1 MKKLFAGAASVPALS
16 IALIIMLGGLS
27 ACQITGLWGEE
38 PGTQEITETQQTQV
52 TTQKIDD
59 WKFDASAND
68 EFSRGYGGA
77 GGGVMKTAMPVSAPM
92 MEAAAPGANLG
103 FAVGGAKDVNNFREN
118 IRNDFLPLPSD
129 ITYEGLFYGY
139 YFDTGKK
146 EECTKLFC
154 PSYSTAVSKDPLSGI
169 PDYYLA
175 VGLNS
180 GIKESDFQRKKLN
193 LVIVMDISGS
203 MGSPFDQYY
212 YDRFGNKVENQDP
225 EGSKTKIEIA
235 DKSVVSLLSHL
246 KDDDR
251 FGLVLFDDYAY
262 TAKPLTKVGATD
274 MDAIKKHILD
284 LKEQGGTNMEAGM
297 EEGTKMLQEVSSSD
311 PDIYENRIIF
321 ITDAMPNIGDFSAPG
336 LGKILSDN
344 ANNRIYTS
352 FVGVGVDF
360 NTDLVEALTKIKG
373 ANYFSVHSSKEFAKV
388 LDTDFDYMVTP
399 LVFDL
404 NLKLD
409 AQGWE
414 IEKVYGSPEADEA
427 TGEIMKVNTL
437 FPSKTEGGETKGGL
451 VLLKLRK
458 TTDPENG
465 AAGSDNNGKLTL
477 KVSYEDRNGK
487 RDSDEKAIVFSA
499 VSDNAPLN
507 EGFTSDYYDNTGIR
521 KGILLSR
528 YADLMKSWATDEAR
542 FKDKPDSPC
551 PPIIAYETGIRCPEL
566 RCLPPMPPQC
576 HIELNEWERQSI
588 ALSVSSH
595 YRKVFRDFAQYFGDE
610 MKAIG
615 DDTLKQELDIL
626 DGLAKG

>member
-1 MKKLFAGAASVPALS
+1 MKNRIFAGSASVLALT
-16 IALIIMLGGLS
+16 IILGGLS
-27 ACQITGLWGEE
+27 ACQITGLWGEGL
-38 PGTQEITETQQTQV
+38 GTQETTETQETQT
-52 TTQKIDD
+52 TTSKIDD
-59 WKFDASAND
+59 WKYEASAND
-68 EFSRGYGGA
+68 EYSRSY
-77 GGGVMKTAMPVSAPM
+77 GGGVMKTAMPMGAPAPM

-103 FAVGGAKDVNNFREN
+103 FAVGGAKDINNFREN
-118 IRNDFLPLPSD
+118 IKNDFLPLPSD
-129 ITYEGLFYGY
+129 ITYEGLFYSY

-154 PSYSTAVSKDPLSGI
+154 PSYSTAVSKDPLSGKD
-169 PDYYLA
+169 DYYLA

-212 YDRFGNKVENQDP
+212 YDRFGNKVENTDS
-225 EGSKTKIEIA
+225 EGSKTKMEIA
-235 DKSVVSLLSHL
+235 DKSVVALLSHL

-262 TAKPLTKVGATD
+262 PAKPLSKVGNTD

-284 LKEQGGTNMEAGM
+284 IEEQGGTYMEAGM
-297 EEGTKMLQEVSSSD
+297 EEGTKMIEEVSSSD
-311 PDIYENRIIF
+311 PDIYENRIVF
-321 ITDAMPNIGDFSAPG
+321 ITDAMPNIGDYSESG
-336 LGKILSDN
+336 LGKILANN
-344 ANNRIYTS
+344 ADNRIYTS

-360 NTDLVEALTKIKG
+360 NTELVEALTKIRG
-373 ANYFSVHSSKEFAKV
+373 ANYFSVHSAKEFAKV
-388 LDTDFDYMVTP
+388 LDEDFDYMVTP

-458 TTDPENG
+458 TGEDGGDTLI
-465 AAGSDNNGKLTL
+465 ADNSRRLTL

-487 RDSDEKAIVFSA
+487 KDSDEKTIEFRNDSLLTKE
-499 VSDNAPLN
+499 SN
-507 EGFTSDYYDNTGIR
+507 EKESNEVERYDNTGIR

-551 PPIIAYETGIRCPEL
+551 PPIIVYETGIRCPEL
-566 RCLPPMPPQC
+566 RCLPPMPPLC

-588 ALSVSSH
+588 PLNVSTH
-595 YRKVFRDFAQYFGDE
+595 YRKIFRDFAQYFGDE

-615 DDTLKQELDIL
+615 DDTLRQELDIL